1 MIRVSAIAP
10 ASVAAE
16 LGIPPG
22 TELLSVNGRELTD
35 FLDWEFL
42 TADDAFVLLARLP
55 SGEAIEYDIE
65 RPEDVPLGVT
75 LEPARVRRCAN
86 HCDFCFVDGL
96 PEGLRETLYV
106 RDDDYRLSFRY
117 GNFATLT
124 NLKPRDVA
132 RILEYRL
139 SPLYV
144 SVHATDPVIRRRL
157 LRNPRAPDVTEQM
170 RQLAE
175 GGIRFHTQIVLQ
187 PGVNDGPVL
196 AQSLEDLYALGDVV
210 LTAAV
215 VPVGLTAVNL
225 AGEAREPSRAECA
238 AAARTV
244 ERVAARALRERG
256 CRWVHGSDE
265 LYLIAGLPL
274 PPAEW
279 YGDFDQVEN
288 GVGSVRYLQHRVAAA
303 GPLPDLCGRRVGVL
317 TGTAMAR
324 LMPEVLR
331 SLEAATGARFELLV
345 LENPLFGSSVTTA
358 GLLPGKAF
366 AAALAGCAGLDLA
379 LLPAE
384 AVNDD
389 GVFIDDVNA
398 HDLAAAAPVEVR
410 LSYDFADVLGA
421 RDGKREAS
429 SEQPMPAPSFP
440 LPPSRFPDSQPPT
453 P

>member
-1 MIRVSAIAP
+1 MIRVASIAP
-10 ASVAAE
+10 ASIAAE

-22 TELLSVNGRELTD
+22 TELLSVNGRELAD

-55 SGEAIEYDIE
+55 DGGAVEFDIE
-65 RPEDVPLGVT
+65 RPEDLPLGIT
-75 LEPARVRRCAN
+75 LEPPRVRRCAN

-96 PEGLRETLYV
+96 PAGLRETLYV

-157 LRNPRAPDVTEQM
+157 LRNPRAPDVIEQM
-170 RQLAE
+170 RGFAA

-196 AQSLEDLYALGDVV
+196 ERSLEDLYALGDTV

-215 VPVGLTAVNL
+215 VPVGLTAVNET
-225 AGEAREPSRAECA
+225 GQAREPTSAECA
-238 AAARTV
+238 AAASVV
-244 ERVAARALRERG
+244 ERSAERALRERAT
-256 CRWVHGSDE
+256 RWVYGSDE
-265 LYLIAGLPL
+265 LYLRAELPL
-274 PPAEW
+274 PPAQW

-288 GVGSVRYLQHRVAAA
+288 GVGAVRYLQHRIAAA
-303 GPLPDLCGRRVGVL
+303 GPLPDLSGHRIGVL
-317 TGTAMAR
+317 TGTAMSR

-331 SLEAATGARFELLV
+331 SLEVATGARFDLLP
-345 LENPLFGSSVTTA
+345 LENTLFGPSVTTA
-358 GLLPGKAF
+358 ALLPGRAF
-366 AAALAGCAGLDLA
+366 AAALAGRSDLDLA

-389 GVFIDDVNA
+389 GLFLDDVDV
-398 HDLAAAAPVEVR
+398 HDLAAAAPVDIR
-410 LSYDFADVLGA
+410 LSYDFADALAPA
-421 RDGKREAS
+421 RA
-429 SEQPMPAPSFP
+429 
-440 LPPSRFPDSQPPT
+440 
-453 P
+453 